1 MLFSEIYGCY
11 FNAVAEILK
20 EAINGSLTD
29 KRLTEIAGEKA
40 FAESIVSI
48 PSALKDNSWLLFDD
62 DFKPVIK
69 NTPSMPLT
77 TLQKRWLKSLLNDP
91 RIRLFDVDT
100 AFLEDVK
107 PLFDMDTFV
116 LFDQYSDGDPY
127 TDEKYIKTFKLLI
140 KAIKEKRKINIYFH
154 GRTGSNHSIK
164 CIPYRLEYSS
174 KDNKFRLLA
183 TDGRQINV
191 VNLAR
196 IHDIEVLEEYNTE
209 DFNIPKRRSN
219 ELVMELYDERNA
231 LERVLLHFSHF
242 EKETIKTDENLYE
255 IKLSYDKDDETELLI
270 RVLSFGPVLK
280 VKSPNE
286 FVYLIKER
294 INKQTPYK

>member
-11 FNAVAEILK
+11 FNAVASILE
-20 EAINGSLTD
+20 EAIKGTLTD
-29 KRLTEIAGEKA
+29 KKITQIVQEKA

-69 NTPSMPLT
+69 NIPSMPLT

-91 RIRLFDVDT
+91 RIRLFDVDIT
-100 AFLEDVK
+100 GLEDVR
-107 PLFDMDTFV
+107 PLFNMDTFV

-127 TDEKYIKTFKLLI
+127 TDEKYIKTFKLLLN
-140 KAIKEKRKINIYFH
+140 AIKEKNKIKIYFH
-154 GRTGSNHSIK
+154 GRTGANHFIT

-174 KDNKFRLLA
+174 KDDKFRLLS
-183 TDGRQINV
+183 TDVKQINV

-196 IHDIEVLEEYNTE
+196 IHDIEILEEYNTE
-209 DFNIPKRRSN
+209 DFNMPKRRLN
-219 ELVMELYDERNA
+219 ELVMDLYDERNA

-242 EKETIKTDENLYE
+242 EKETVKIDENLYE

-270 RVLSFGPVLK
+270 RVMSFGPVLK
-280 VKSPNE
+280 VKSPE
-286 FVYLIKER
+286 SFVNLIKER
-294 INKQTPYK
+294 INKQITK